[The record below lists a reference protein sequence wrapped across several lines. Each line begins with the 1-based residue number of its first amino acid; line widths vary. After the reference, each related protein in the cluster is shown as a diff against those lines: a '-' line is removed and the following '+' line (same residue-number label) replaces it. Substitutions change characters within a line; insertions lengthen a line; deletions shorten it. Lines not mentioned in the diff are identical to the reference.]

1 MRWDAWV
8 ALVGWCVFA
17 PLYLRAAY
25 REMLKNERSR
35 RRESPP
41 SGRRRAHDDENLT
54 KP

>member
-25 REMLKNERSR
+25 RAMLESR
-35 RRESPP
+35 REEAARLQ
-41 SGRRRAHDDENLT
+41 GRRRARRDENLT

>member
-25 REMLKNERSR
+25 REMLKQAREERGAR
-35 RRESPP
+35 LH
-41 SGRRRAHDDENLT
+41 GRRRAHRDENLT
-54 KP
+54 KT